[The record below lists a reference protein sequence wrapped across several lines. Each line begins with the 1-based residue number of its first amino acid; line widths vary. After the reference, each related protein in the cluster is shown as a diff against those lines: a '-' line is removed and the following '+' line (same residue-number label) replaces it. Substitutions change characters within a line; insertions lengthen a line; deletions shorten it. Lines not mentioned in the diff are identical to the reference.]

1 MVDLNYTINPG
12 AMLMPADRLLISGA
26 VSLAT
31 NTAMLLTVAM
41 LLATDIGI
49 MGDCPLFLRSIGPK
63 IHWSEKPLGGK
74 PVSTLN
80 NSNTIS
86 RDSLTLYS
94 IKYLGITTY
103 VL

>member
-31 NTAMLLTVAM
+31 NTTMLLTVAM

-74 PVSTLN
+74 RQFL
-80 NSNTIS
+80 
-86 RDSLTLYS
+86 R
-94 IKYLGITTY
+94 KITTTFFEIHRLY
-103 VL
+103 KCGWGGRTYDL